1 MLFVLIGLLQT
12 QRTLSYLL
20 FLVAL
25 VNLIIALSK
34 GRNDPNFAR
43 GLRLSHRVGI
53 LATGRLTVLISVGIW
68 LLEGASL
75 TMWGFWVSLL
85 LWVPVELIGQRMI
98 APEVSLVQ
106 DGGQASARLVAGVAS
121 QLLLVAVIFGLMS
134 AKG

>member
-25 VNLIIALSK
+25 VNLILALSK
-34 GRNDPNFAR
+34 GRNDPGFAR
-43 GLRLSHRVGI
+43 GLHLSHKVGI
-53 LATGRLTVLISVGIW
+53 LVMGRINVLIGVGVWI
-68 LLEGASL
+68 LEGAAL

-85 LWVPVELIGQRMI
+85 LWVPVELIGRWMI

-106 DGGQASARLVAGVAS
+106 DGVQASARLVAGVAV
-121 QLLLVAVIFGLMS
+121 QLLMVAMIFGLMS
-134 AKG
+134 AKT